1 MNFRLISLLLLTSL
15 PCVAALAQDQA
26 VTEAEIVPRYDVE
39 IAIFKNLKVP
49 TSREF
54 VLPVSSPG
62 KPENTLD
69 LSSSSS
75 VKAAREKG
83 YEVLPGDN
91 FRLLDVVARLIESPR
106 YELLLHTAWRQPG
119 LDLDQAMPVWIKGG
133 RIFGN
138 EYTSIDSNLELFDT
152 RARDATEQKSG
163 EQTFEFDEQTLEA
176 QKLQLLE
183 QQKALGHKGL
193 YELEGKISVV
203 LSRYLHVFTDLVLR
217 RPRLSTDGSPSSAAE
232 QAYVAANF
240 ADTRILNNHQLKEHR
255 RMRSKNLH
263 YIDSPEFGL
272 LVLITPY
279 EVAEGFE
286 EAPIE
291 AEVDTEA
298 VTTE

>member
-15 PCVAALAQDQA
+15 PCATALAQDQA
-26 VTEAEIVPRYDVE
+26 VTKAEIVPRYDVE

-62 KPENTLD
+62 KPENMLD

-75 VKAAREKG
+75 VAAARKMG

-119 LDLDQAMPVWIKGG
+119 LELDQAMPVWIKGG

-138 EYTSIDSNLELFDT
+138 EYTSIDSNLELFDN
-152 RARDATEQKSG
+152 RAKNAIKQKSG

-217 RPRLSTDGSPSSAAE
+217 RPRLSNDGSPSNAAE

-240 ADTRILNNHQLKEHR
+240 ADTRILNNHHLKEHR

-279 EVAEGFE
+279 EVAEGFK

-291 AEVDTEA
+291 TKVDGEA